1 MKVVLKYVN
10 RAFTKLSLFS
20 VLLSDHK
27 ILMTII
33 TDTLISTSMNF
44 LMVKY
49 NLYVTPESQCRDFD
63 IETLL

>member
-1 MKVVLKYVN
+1 MLKYVN
-10 RAFTKLSLFS
+10 RALAKLTLFS

-49 NLYVTPESQCRDFD
+49 NLCVTPESQCGDFN

>member
-1 MKVVLKYVN
+1 MWVLLKYVN
-10 RAFTKLSLFS
+10 RAFAKLSLFS

-49 NLYVTPESQCRDFD
+49 NLYVTLESQYGDFN
-63 IETLL
+63 IEALL